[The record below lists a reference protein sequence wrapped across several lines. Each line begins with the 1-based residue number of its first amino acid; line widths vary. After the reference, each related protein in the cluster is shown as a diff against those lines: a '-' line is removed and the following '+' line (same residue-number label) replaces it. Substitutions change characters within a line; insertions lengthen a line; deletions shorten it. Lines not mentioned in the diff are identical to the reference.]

1 MDICAISTFQLL
13 RMLPDNKPSYLL
25 LANFD
30 FSIIENDATPQ
41 TFICFLWGS
50 VLVLLL
56 PLLPLLLLLLLVMM
70 IVMMMDGSDDDDYG
84 GDGAAAAAFSA

>member
-1 MDICAISTFQLL
+1 MDIWTISTFQLL

-30 FSIIENDATPQ
+30 FSIIENNATLQ

-50 VLVLLL
+50 VSVL
-56 PLLPLLLLLLLVMM
+56 LLPLLLLLLLVMIM
-70 IVMMMDGSDDDDYG
+70 VMMMDGSDDDDYG
-84 GDGAAAAAFSA
+84 GGGDAAAAFSV